1 MRDILKELYANFPYS
16 KNQVKSFAVGQKYVA
31 VMLTNGNIGVS
42 ATLMNSIKSS
52 PHSMLSNPNFSNYE
66 HRIVVNAWVNAN
78 INYSE
83 PTNGK
88 ADIFDAIDFSAFKSL
103 VMVGYFGSLVQK
115 FVDKGIK
122 ITVFDLNE
130 QDVPVEP
137 IAHQKES
144 IANADGI
151 ILTATTLANN
161 TFPNLISYTNSH
173 TKVYMLG
180 SSTPLTRQIM
190 DMHSGVL
197 GLFGA
202 KFTPYDSEVLHRI
215 EQGGGTRTFLHRM
228 EKVYLLRD

>member
-1 MRDILKELYANFPYS
+1 
-16 KNQVKSFAVGQKYVA
+16 
-31 VMLTNGNIGVS
+31 
-42 ATLMNSIKSS
+42 
-52 PHSMLSNPNFSNYE
+52 
-66 HRIVVNAWVNAN
+66 VVNAWVNSN

-83 PTNGK
+83 PTNGE

-103 VMVGYFGSLVQK
+103 VMIGYFGSLVQK

-151 ILTATTLANN
+151 ILTSTTLANN

-173 TKVYMLG
+173 SKVYMLG
-180 SSTPLTRQIM
+180 PSTPLTRQIM
-190 DMHSGVL
+190 DMHSSVS

-202 KFTPYDSEVLHRI
+202 KFTPFDSDVLHQI
-215 EQGGGTRTFLHRM
+215 EKGGGTRTFLHRM
-228 EKVYLLRD
+228 EKVYMLRD